1 MIFIHYGSEHFN
13 KEMFERPLFNGVQ
26 VHCLNKPLKGL
37 WGSPVHSKKSWRDFC
52 LSEDFRVSN
61 LNERFLFKLKDS
73 ARVLKVLNT
82 RDLFSLYSKYSI
94 KEKRPSR
101 PTLDW
106 KRIAKSYDAMVL
118 MMPDDHN
125 LVYDLNLSSWDVD
138 SVLIFNPDVVVELPK
153 KSRVH

>member
-1 MIFIHYGSEHFN
+1 MTFIHYGSKHFDR
-13 KEMFERPLFNGVQ
+13 EMFERPIVKGETVRG
-26 VHCLNKPLKGL
+26 LNKPLKGL

-52 LSEDFRVSN
+52 LSEDFRVSS

-82 RDLFSLYSKYSI
+82 RDLFSLYTKYSI

-118 MMPDDHN
+118 MIPNDHN

-138 SVLIFNPDVVVELPK
+138 SIVIFNPDVVVELPK